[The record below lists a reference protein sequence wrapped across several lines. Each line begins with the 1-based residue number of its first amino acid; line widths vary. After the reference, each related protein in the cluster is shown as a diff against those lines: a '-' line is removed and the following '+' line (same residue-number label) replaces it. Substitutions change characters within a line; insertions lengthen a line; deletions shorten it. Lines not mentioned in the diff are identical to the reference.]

1 MHVHFPFTLKRW
13 SCRKVNFSDF
23 HLDVY
28 ERGMHRRVS
37 FIIKNKRLGAFLSLA
52 CLLSIVINVR
62 SIDAAEN
69 YWIAKKPMPRPC
81 WGGAVALNGKIYFFV
96 WNITYEYDPAA
107 GNWTTK
113 APMLTPRKGFAVAA
127 YKNKIYVIGGE
138 PIGAYGRFYCGVN
151 EVYDPTTGNWEVRAE
166 MPTKRGSMCAAVVGG
181 KIYLIAGL
189 ENPVDEAPNISV
201 LNEVYDPEVDAWT
214 TAKSIPVGVCR
225 YACAVLDDK
234 IYVMAGW
241 DRPDLLQIY
250 DTKTDTWNTGPSPPV
265 PLVDAAAA
273 ATTGTWAPKRI
284 YLIGGRHKNYTVS
297 NSVQVYNPE
306 DGSWASGKPM
316 PTARYAATAVVLN
329 DTIYVM
335 GGMEMMFNL
344 NPPYGLTA
352 ANEQYIPIGYD
363 PHGLRPAQ
371 GTPNYAI
378 PLVAAVVATA
388 LAIEITTIIRKRKGK
403 ASIK

>member
-1 MHVHFPFTLKRW
+1 
-13 SCRKVNFSDF
+13 
-23 HLDVY
+23 
-28 ERGMHRRVS
+28 
-37 FIIKNKRLGAFLSLA
+37 
-52 CLLSIVINVR
+52 
-62 SIDAAEN
+62 
-69 YWIAKKPMPRPC
+69 
-81 WGGAVALNGKIYFFV
+81 
-96 WNITYEYDPAA
+96 
-107 GNWTTK
+107 
-113 APMLTPRKGFAVAA
+113 
-127 YKNKIYVIGGE
+127 
-138 PIGAYGRFYCGVN
+138 
-151 EVYDPTTGNWEVRAE
+151 
-166 MPTKRGSMCAAVVGG
+166 
-181 KIYLIAGL
+181 
-189 ENPVDEAPNISV
+189 
-201 LNEVYDPEVDAWT
+201 
-214 TAKSIPVGVCR
+214 
-225 YACAVLDDK
+225 VLDDK

-306 DGSWASGKPM
+306 DGSWTSGKPM
-316 PTARYAATAVVLN
+316 PTARYAATAVVLD

-378 PLVAAVVATA
+378 PLVAAAVATA
-388 LAIEITTIIRKRKGK
+388 LAIAITTIIRKRKGK